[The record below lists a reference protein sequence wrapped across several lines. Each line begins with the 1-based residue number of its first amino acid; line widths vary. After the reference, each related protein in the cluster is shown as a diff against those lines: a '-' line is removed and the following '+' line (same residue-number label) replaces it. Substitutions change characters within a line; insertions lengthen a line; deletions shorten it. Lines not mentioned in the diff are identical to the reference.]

1 MNDYGEGAHPI
12 VMQRL
17 LETNME
23 HTCGYGL
30 DDYSL
35 RAADVLSLIHI

>member
-1 MNDYGEGAHPI
+1 MKAVFRNDYGEGAHPL

-17 LETNME
+17 METNME

-30 DDYSL
+30 DQYSL
-35 RAADVLSLIHI
+35 RAP